1 MHTIG
6 EQDLRRAADVL
17 VTTALRVTPGE
28 RFVAVGDADSVPLLQ
43 ALEAAARA
51 AGAEAAALRLD
62 LLRSFATNHSGER
75 PHKVLPDGVR
85 RAMLSAQASAFVA
98 SDPHAEASMRDQLLH
113 IVGACRIRHAHMPG
127 ISEAAFA
134 RGLSLDVGVLADV
147 GREVE
152 RRVEVAREI
161 LATSATGTELTVKPT
176 AGRRW
181 VSRFGRVSPGEAVVF
196 PTGSFIASQD
206 EVSGVFVADA
216 SIGEFF
222 GAREGL
228 LRDPVRLT
236 ITHGRV
242 MRVEADHN
250 PQLVKDIEAMLGVA
264 QSSDRVGLVILGVNE
279 GIGAPTGDVSLDQHR
294 PGLHLV
300 LGDPMGKVTGAT
312 WSARTSF
319 AACQANGSVVVDG
332 VTVVDRGKL
341 VHLR

>member
-1 MHTIG
+1 MSTIG
-6 EQDLRRAADVL
+6 EQELRRAAEVL

-28 RFVAVGDADSVPLLQ
+28 RFVAVGDADSMPIVQ
-43 ALEAAARA
+43 ALEAAAKA

-98 SDPHAEASMRDQLLH
+98 SDLHAEASMRDQLLH
-113 IVGACRIRHAHMPG
+113 VVGACKLRHAHMPG
-127 ISEAAFA
+127 IRPSAFA
-134 RGLSLDVGVLADV
+134 RGLAEDLGTVAAA
-147 GREVE
+147 GRDLE
-152 RRVEVAREI
+152 RRLETAREI
-161 LATSATGTELTVKPT
+161 RVTSELGTDLTITPT

-181 VSRFGRVSPGEAVVF
+181 IGRFGSVAPGEAVVF
-196 PTGSFIASQD
+196 PTGSVFGSHE

-228 LRDPVRLT
+228 LRDPVRFT
-236 ITHGRV
+236 ITHGSV
-242 MRVEADHN
+242 MRVEAGSN
-250 PQLVKDIEAMLGVA
+250 AQLAKDIEAMLGVA
-264 QSSDRVGLVILGVNE
+264 QDSDRVGLVVFGVNE
-279 GIGAPTGDVSLDQHR
+279 SASAPTGEVSVDQHR

-300 LGDPMGKVTGAT
+300 FGDPMGKLTGAS

-319 AACQANGSVVVDG
+319 AACQAASTVRIDG
-332 VTVVDRGKL
+332 VAVVERGKL
-341 VHLR
+341 VR